1 MRPDAGEPFK
11 EGSPLISPTFP
22 VPFPYMLAGADN
34 NCIPV
39 DNAGHDSSVRCRA
52 TGVQRQD

>member
-39 DNAGHDSSVRCRA
+39 DNTVYGSSVRRRA
-52 TGVQRQD
+52 AGIQRQD